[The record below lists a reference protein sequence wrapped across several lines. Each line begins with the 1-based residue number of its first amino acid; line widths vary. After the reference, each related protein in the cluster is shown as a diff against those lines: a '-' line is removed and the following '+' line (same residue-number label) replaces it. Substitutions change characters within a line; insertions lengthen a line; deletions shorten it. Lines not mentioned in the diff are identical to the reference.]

1 MIVGLEDRIVHHSV
15 REDFG
20 QLMRAAL
27 HGNIVYA
34 ANGPIYSV
42 DPAESA
48 LAPFVR
54 SAKESGRDPD
64 MLSIIELVPPQL
76 VEKITL
82 LRRDAV
88 AAWNG
93 DWQNV
98 EQWTRA
104 GLVLET
110 ASRRGVSFRDG
121 TTAHVKWKMRGT
133 TTGRF
138 GVEHGGFNP
147 MVIPRDKR
155 SCIVPSDR
163 ERAVVVIDFRSMDLS
178 SMVSVV
184 PGLAD
189 KYIGCEDLHARTA
202 ELVGIDRD
210 VAKKELFVHA
220 YGGHSSYAKR
230 FEERLPELTARKGA
244 DLARLVQT
252 TSATAFKAGLSKAL
266 PLLVGDSVRPMFTV
280 HDELTLDV
288 LTDALPT
295 VKHVSKAM
303 EDGASERIGVTYRTE
318 STVGRDYAEAKR

>member
-1 MIVGLEDRIVHHSV
+1 VIVGYEDRVVHHSV

-20 QLMRAAL
+20 QLMRGAL
-27 HGNIVYA
+27 HGNVVYA
-34 ANGPIYSV
+34 ANGPIYV
-42 DPAESA
+42 IDPAEA
-48 LAPFVR
+48 VLAPFIR
-54 SAKESGRDPD
+54 SARESGRDPD
-64 MLSIIELVPPQL
+64 LLSIEELVPPQL
-76 VEKITL
+76 VERITV

-88 AAWNG
+88 VAWSG
-93 DWQNV
+93 DWQDV

-104 GLVLET
+104 GLVLEI

-121 TTAHVKWKMRGT
+121 TVAHVKWKMRGT

-138 GVEHGGFNP
+138 GVEQGGFNP
-147 MVIPRDKR
+147 MAIPRDQR
-155 SCIVPSDR
+155 ARIVPSGS

-189 KYIGCEDLHARTA
+189 RYRGTEDLHARTA

-220 YGGHSSYAKR
+220 YGGHSSYAKQ
-230 FEERLPELTARKGA
+230 FEERLPELTSCKSG

-252 TSATAFKAGLSKAL
+252 TSATAFRAGLSKAL
-266 PLLVGDSVRPMFTV
+266 PQLVGDSIRPMFTV

-288 LTDALPT
+288 LTGALPT
-295 VKHVSKAM
+295 VRHVSKAM
-303 EDGASERIGVTYRTE
+303 EDGASERIGVPYRTG
-318 STVGRDYAEAKR
+318 STVGRNYCEAKQ